1 MAVLTDVK
9 HKKQIIRQLIERLAK
24 VDATE
29 PTDATIKVADDS
41 GGHYLLFNNTWK
53 DGRRYYGCFLHIDVN
68 PDGKIWIQHDGTDQ
82 NVSELLM
89 EAGILKEEIVLGFQ
103 PPSVR
108 EVLGFAA
115 A

>member
-1 MAVLTDVK
+1 MAVLTEVK
-9 HKKQIIRQLIERLAK
+9 YKKQIIRELIERLAK

-29 PTDATIKVADDS
+29 PTDATIKVTDDS

-53 DGRRYYGCFLHIDVN
+53 DGRRYYGCFLHIDVTS
-68 PDGKIWIQHDGTDQ
+68 DGKIWIQHDGTDQ
-82 NVSELLM
+82 NVSEILM
-89 EAGILKEEIVLGFQ
+89 EAGISKEEIVLGFQ

>member
-9 HKKQIIRQLIERLAK
+9 HKKQIIRELIDRLAK

-41 GGHYLLFNNTWK
+41 SGHYLLFNNTWK
-53 DGRRYYGCFLHIDVN
+53 DGRRYYGCFLHNDVN

-82 NVSELLM
+82 NVSELMM
-89 EAGILKEEIVLGFQ
+89 EAGILRRKLCWDFSR
-103 PPSVR
+103 PR
-108 EVLGFAA
+108 
-115 A
+115 